1 MTDNNSVILEKRGQ
15 ALWITINR
23 PEKRNAINGDVIAG
37 IARGYRTAHDDKN
50 VRVIVLTGAGDKA
63 FCAGADLQN
72 TGGAFAAD
80 FAKPNVDYADLLRLS
95 QNATKPAIARVGG
108 VCMAGGMGLLCMTD
122 MAIAADHVMFGL
134 PEVKVGVFPMQV
146 MSLLQSIAPRRL
158 VNEWAIT
165 GEPFDARTAQAAGL
179 LNYVVP
185 QAELDAKL
193 DWLIGRITD
202 KSPTAIRR
210 GKYAMRAIASM
221 SFDESIA
228 YTESQIALL
237 AMTED
242 AKEGSQG
249 VRRKAQTLMAG
260 EVGCYGLAMHGEFLG
275 DIFGVRRCVS
285 KPPIAENTI
294 SHTRFVLIGSCWEG
308 ARGAAESANTG
319 SAWSVHRHR
328 PDAVG

>member
-1 MTDNNSVILEKRGQ
+1 MTDNTSVHLEKRGQ
-15 ALWITINR
+15 AFWITINR

-37 IARGYRTAHDDKN
+37 IARGYRTAHDDKE

-72 TGGAFAAD
+72 SGAAFAMD
-80 FAKPNVDYADLLRLS
+80 FSKPNADYADLLRLS

-122 MAIAADHVMFGL
+122 MAVAPDHGIFGL

-146 MSLLQSIAPRRL
+146 LSLLQAIAPPRL
-158 VNEWAIT
+158 INEWALT
-165 GEPFDARTAQAAGL
+165 GEPFDAKAALAAGL
-179 LNYVVP
+179 LNHVAP
-185 QAELDAKL
+185 AAELDTKV
-193 DWLIGRITD
+193 DWLIGRIVD

-237 AMTED
+237 AMPED
-242 AKEGSQG
+242 AKEALGAFSES
-249 VRRKAQTLMAG
+249 RKPSWPG
-260 EVGCYGLAMHGEFLG
+260 
-275 DIFGVRRCVS
+275 
-285 KPPIAENTI
+285 K
-294 SHTRFVLIGSCWEG
+294 
-308 ARGAAESANTG
+308 
-319 SAWSVHRHR
+319 
-328 PDAVG
+328 

>member
-1 MTDNNSVILEKRGQ
+1 MADNNSVLLEKRGQ

-23 PEKRNAINGDVIAG
+23 PEKRNALNAEVIAG
-37 IARGYRTAHDDKN
+37 VVRGYREAHDDPAI
-50 VRVIVLTGAGDKA
+50 RVIVLTGAGDKA

-72 TGGAFAAD
+72 TGGAFAMD
-80 FAKPNVDYADLLRLS
+80 FARPNVDYADLLRLS
-95 QNATKPAIARVGG
+95 QNATKPAIARVNG

-122 MAIAADHVMFGL
+122 MAVAADHVLFGL

-158 VNEWAIT
+158 INEWSLT
-165 GEPFDARTAQAAGL
+165 GEPFDARAALAAGL
-179 LNYVVP
+179 LNHIAP
-185 QAELDAKL
+185 AAELDAKV
-193 DWLIGRITD
+193 DWLIGRIVD

-242 AKEGSQG
+242 AKEGLKAFG
-249 VRRKAQTLMAG
+249 EKRKPSWPG
-260 EVGCYGLAMHGEFLG
+260 
-275 DIFGVRRCVS
+275 R
-285 KPPIAENTI
+285 
-294 SHTRFVLIGSCWEG
+294 
-308 ARGAAESANTG
+308 
-319 SAWSVHRHR
+319 
-328 PDAVG
+328 

>member
-15 ALWITINR
+15 AFWITINR
-23 PEKRNAINGDVIAG
+23 PEKRNALNGEVIAG
-37 IARGYRTAHDDKN
+37 ISKGYRNAHDDKD

-80 FAKPNVDYADLLRLS
+80 FSKPNVDYADLLRLS

-122 MAIAADHVMFGL
+122 MAIAADHVIFGL

-146 MSLLQSIAPRRL
+146 LSLLPSLAPRRL
-158 VNEWAIT
+158 INEWALT
-165 GEPFDARTAQAAGL
+165 GEPFDARAAQEAGL

-185 QAELDAKL
+185 VAELDAKV
-193 DWLIGRITD
+193 DWLIARIAD

-242 AKEGSQG
+242 AKEGLGAFAQK
-249 VRRKAQTLMAG
+249 RKP
-260 EVGCYGLAMHGEFLG
+260 
-275 DIFGVRRCVS
+275 D
-285 KPPIAENTI
+285 
-294 SHTRFVLIGSCWEG
+294 W
-308 ARGAAESANTG
+308 TG
-319 SAWSVHRHR
+319 R
-328 PDAVG
+328 